1 MPNLTIRN
9 IPRETYR
16 RLRGRA
22 ETRGRSLNA
31 EILSILA
38 DEDSWEIRRREMS
51 EVLPKLRRLRAKI
64 AREFPHAPDSAAL
77 IREDRD
83 SR

>member
-38 DEDSWEIRRREMS
+38 DEDSWEIRRRRNE
-51 EVLPKLRRLRAKI
+51 
-64 AREFPHAPDSAAL
+64 
-77 IREDRD
+77 
-83 SR
+83 

>member
-31 EILSILA
+31 EILNILA
-38 DEDSWEIRRREMS
+38 EEDSWELRRQEIS
-51 EVLPKLRRLRAKI
+51 KVLPKLRRLRAKI
-64 AREFPHAPDSAAL
+64 AREFPHAPDSVAM
-77 IREDRD
+77 IRQERD
-83 SR
+83 AR